1 MIPLIGE
8 MSEGQK
14 GLGVSRTVA
23 PYTLK
28 ECPLHYDLCRGG
40 AVFLLLK
47 LVAEKREGG
56 GKSLAKGIE
65 NELKKITSLKLS
77 ESEKADLTE
86 KGITL
91 KNPTKLTLLA
101 AALFEKAAKGDL
113 AALKEIFLRLEPEN
127 KDISG
132 VVLIDDIKNST

>member
-1 MIPLIGE
+1 M
-8 MSEGQK
+8 
-14 GLGVSRTVA
+14 
-23 PYTLK
+23 
-28 ECPLHYDLCRGG
+28 
-40 AVFLLLK
+40 
-47 LVAEKREGG
+47 
-56 GKSLAKGIE
+56 AKGIE

-77 ESEKADLTE
+77 ESEKTFLAD
-86 KGITL
+86 KGIAL

-132 VVLIDDIKNST
+132 VVLIDDFKNST